1 MPLAGRGAA
10 RPGRRDSMPSDKS
23 EKRDNGRKSAV
34 QAASEAMR
42 THGLSYP
49 GAHEDFPWDA
59 HRALKVK
66 GKTFVF
72 MGMEP
77 DELNFSV
84 KLPQSK
90 DIALMLPFATPT
102 GYGLGKS
109 GWVSATFDADSSPPV
124 DMLLDWVDE
133 SYRAIA
139 PKRLIAQIGTPGTP
153 GTPGAPRAAATAD
166 AGASAAGPAR
176 APARD
181 SAKAAKASKAPKA
194 AKAPRSEKAG
204 TSAKKKA
211 AKAAAPAAAPARK
224 KAAKVKKVPRKA

>member
-1 MPLAGRGAA
+1 
-10 RPGRRDSMPSDKS
+10 MPSIKG

-84 KLPQSK
+84 KLPQSR

-139 PKRLIAQIGTPGTP
+139 PKRLIAQIGAPGEA
-153 GTPGAPRAAATAD
+153 GAPREATTAV
-166 AGASAAGPAR
+166 
-176 APARD
+176 
-181 SAKAAKASKAPKA
+181 KAAKASKVSKA

-204 TSAKKKA
+204 TPAKKKT

-224 KAAKVKKVPRKA
+224 KAAKVKKASSKA

>member
-1 MPLAGRGAA
+1 MPS
-10 RPGRRDSMPSDKS
+10 DKSDKS
-23 EKRDNGRKSAV
+23 EKRDNSGKSAV

-42 THGLSYP
+42 AHGLSYP

-84 KLPQSK
+84 KLPQSR

-109 GWVSATFDADSSPPV
+109 GWVSASFGADSSPPV

-139 PKRLIAQIGTPGTP
+139 PKRLIAQIGTSGTA
-153 GTPGAPRAAATAD
+153 GAPREAGTAE
-166 AGASAAGPAR
+166 AGASAAGTAGAKTSRSAKAATPAKKKAPKAAAPAR
-176 APARD
+176 APAR
-181 SAKAAKASKAPKA
+181 KQ
-194 AKAPRSEKAG
+194 
-204 TSAKKKA
+204 A
-211 AKAAAPAAAPARK
+211 AKAAGTPQKATRAAAPKASRAAARK
-224 KAAKVKKVPRKA
+224 S